1 MSAPFASS
9 GLKVREQEGERVNR
23 CPSALA
29 AVRVALAQPFAD
41 PVNVGG
47 IGMRRAEAR
56 ELERILTSK
65 PARRSLDATASAAER
80 LSPVADGGATLSP
93 PRSQAGRA
101 GDCAGK
107 GSLLPPVLPG
117 AFVSPVHAAADAA
130 ARQEDHHG

>member
-1 MSAPFASS
+1 M
-9 GLKVREQEGERVNR
+9 NR

-47 IGMRRAEAR
+47 IPMRRAEAR

-65 PARRSLDATASAAER
+65 PARRSLAATASAAER
-80 LSPVADGGATLSP
+80 LSPVADGSAIHSPALSMAGRTAGASLSP
-93 PRSQAGRA
+93 PAGPR
-101 GDCAGK
+101 
-107 GSLLPPVLPG
+107 G
-117 AFVSPVHAAADAA
+117 AILRPVHAAADAA